1 VRRTVLLLLIIQGV
15 VLAQPFIFNR
25 GIANSASSLPF
36 GIPAGTIAQGS
47 IFSIYGRSLGPAT
60 GVQPSAFPLQAA
72 LSGVSVSVTD
82 GITSLNANP
91 VYVSASQ
98 VNAIM
103 PSNTPIG
110 TVSVRVTVNGS
121 TSNSVPVRIGSAS
134 LGLFTALGT
143 GAGPGI
149 IFNYVTAANQPLN
162 SATTPAKPGQVV
174 TMWGTGL
181 GPVPADNVAPTA
193 GNLPVGIEV
202 FVGGKLA
209 PTSYHGRS
217 PCCAGDDQIVFQV
230 PLDAPAGCWVPVD
243 VRLAGTAV
251 SNTVTMAVTS
261 DGSSCVTS
269 ASSPA
274 KAFIQGGKVGLLAPM
289 RADINQSAPN
299 SPLDLRT
306 DLLVA
311 RFGQEKGGP
320 LAFNPLVSL
329 PPAGTCTAYSG
340 QGDWFISANLPNL
353 APSVKAL
360 DAGGGTVT
368 AGGKSGTYVAAYSP
382 LLLGYLGSSNP
393 ANTQTGDTTLLAPGS
408 VKIQIAGGAD
418 VPSFNAAA
426 TMLSPLTWTNQSQV
440 STVNRADDL
449 QLTWTGGSGQTIA
462 AIGGNVDVI
471 TNSSGIFVCVASPG
485 ATSIT
490 VPAPVLANVPEGRG
504 SPQYSK
510 GAVFLVGAGASGTF
524 NASGLDQGFLV
535 PMYLTGKAVAF
546 Q

>member
-1 VRRTVLLLLIIQGV
+1 VRRTVLLLLIAEGAC
-15 VLAQPFIFNR
+15 LAQPFIFNR
-25 GIANSASSLPF
+25 GIENSASSLPF
-36 GIPAGTIAQGS
+36 GIPGGTIAQGS

-60 GVQPSAFPLQAA
+60 GVQPSAFPLNAT

-82 GITSLNANP
+82 GITPLNAYP

-103 PSNTPIG
+103 PSNTPVG
-110 TVSVRVTVNGS
+110 SVSVRVTVNGI
-121 TSNSVPVRIGSAS
+121 TSNSVPVRIGPAS

-162 SATTPAKPGQVV
+162 SLTTPAKPGQVV

-181 GPVPADNVAPTA
+181 GPVAADNVAPTG

-202 FVGGKLA
+202 FVGGKSA
-209 PTSYHGRS
+209 ATTYHGRS

-230 PLDAPAGCWVPVD
+230 PTGAPTGCWVPVN

-261 DGSSCVTS
+261 DGSSCVAS
-269 ASSPA
+269 ANNAA

-299 SPLDLRT
+299 SPLNLRA
-306 DLLVA
+306 DFLVA

-329 PPAGTCTAYSG
+329 PPAGTCTAYAG
-340 QGDWFISANLPNL
+340 QGDWFISATLPNL
-353 APSVKAL
+353 APSVTAL
-360 DAGGGTVT
+360 DAGGGMVT

-382 LLLGYLGSSNP
+382 LLLGYLGSLNP
-393 ANTQTGDTTLLAPGS
+393 ANTTAADTTLLGPGS
-408 VKIQIAGGAD
+408 VKIQITGGAD
-418 VPSFNAAA
+418 VPSFNTAA
-426 TMLSPLTWTNQSQV
+426 TMISPLTWTNQSQT
-440 STVNRADDL
+440 STVNRANDL
-449 QLTWTGGSGQTIA
+449 QLTWTGGSGQTVA
-462 AIGGNVDVI
+462 AVGGNVDVI

-490 VPAPVLANVPEGRG
+490 VPAPILANVPQGRG
-504 SPQYSK
+504 DPHYSK
-510 GAVFLVGAGASGTF
+510 GAIFLVGAGATGTF
-524 NASGLDQGFLV
+524 SASGLNQGFLV
-535 PMYLTGKAVAF
+535 PIYLTGEAVAF